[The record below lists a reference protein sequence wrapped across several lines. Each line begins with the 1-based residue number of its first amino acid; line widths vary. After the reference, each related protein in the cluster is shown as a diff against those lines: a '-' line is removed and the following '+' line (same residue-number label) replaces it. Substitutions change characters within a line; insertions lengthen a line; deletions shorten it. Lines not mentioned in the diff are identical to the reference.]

1 MPRCSSGRVLTLSVL
16 VVGAGGHARVCLEI
30 LEGSGWVVSGCLS
43 SDASGIPGLP
53 VPVLGLDSELEDRIS
68 GGAADVFVAVGD
80 NTVRMEIGR
89 RVLVAGGRL
98 VTAVSPHA
106 VVSASAVLG
115 AGSVVMPGAVINAGS
130 VLGMLVI
137 VNTNATVD
145 HDSLLDDG
153 THVAPGACLAG
164 GVHAGAGTLIGIG
177 ANVLPGTQIGERAI
191 VAAGAVVTGNV
202 DVGVTVGGVPAR
214 VIRPGTDPL

>member
-1 MPRCSSGRVLTLSVL
+1 M
-16 VVGAGGHARVCLEI
+16 CLEI
-30 LEGSGWVVSGCLS
+30 LEDSGWVVSGCLS
-43 SDASGIPGLP
+43 SDASAIPGLP
-53 VPVLGLDSELEDRIS
+53 VPVLGLDSELEDRIA

-89 RVLVAGGRL
+89 RVLGAGGRL
-98 VTAVSPHA
+98 VTAVSPRA

-145 HDSLLDDG
+145 HDSLLEDG

-164 GVHAGAGTLIGIG
+164 GVHVGAGTLIGIG

>member
-1 MPRCSSGRVLTLSVL
+1 M
-16 VVGAGGHARVCLEI
+16 CLEI
-30 LEGSGWVVSGCLS
+30 LEDSGWVVSGCLS
-43 SDASGIPGLP
+43 SDASAIPGLP
-53 VPVLGLDSELEDRIS
+53 VPVLGLDSELEDRIA

-145 HDSLLDDG
+145 HDSLLEDG

-164 GVHAGAGTLIGIG
+164 GVHVGAGTLIGIG

>member
-1 MPRCSSGRVLTLSVL
+1 MSVL

-30 LEGSGWVVSGCLS
+30 LEGSGWAVSGCLS
-43 SDASGIPGLP
+43 SDASAIAGLGAQ
-53 VPVLGLDSELEDRIS
+53 VLGLESELEARVS
-68 GGAADVFVAVGD
+68 AGARDVFVAVGD
-80 NTVRMEIGR
+80 NAARTEIGR
-89 RVLVAGGRL
+89 RVLGAGGRL

-106 VVSASAVLG
+106 VVSSTAVLG

-145 HDSLLDDG
+145 HDNRLDDG
-153 THVAPGACLAG
+153 SHVAPGACLAG
-164 GVHAGAGTLIGIG
+164 GVHVGAGALVGIG
-177 ANVLPGTQIGERAI
+177 ASVLPGTRVGERAI
-191 VAAGAVVTGNV
+191 VAAGAVVIGNV

-214 VIRPGTDPL
+214 VIRTGTDPV

>member
-1 MPRCSSGRVLTLSVL
+1 M
-16 VVGAGGHARVCLEI
+16 CLEI
-30 LEGSGWVVSGCLS
+30 LEDSGWVVSGCLS
-43 SDASGIPGLP
+43 SDASAIPGLP
-53 VPVLGLDSELEDRIS
+53 VPVLGLDSELEDRIA

-145 HDSLLDDG
+145 HDSLLEDG

>member
-1 MPRCSSGRVLTLSVL
+1 MPSYSGGVLTVSVL

-30 LEGSGWVVSGCLS
+30 LAGAGWVVSGCLS
-43 SDASGIPGLP
+43 RDASAIAGLG
-53 VPVLGLDSELEDRIS
+53 VPVLGLESELEDRVS
-68 GGAADVFVAVGD
+68 AGAGDVFVAVGD
-80 NTVRMEIGR
+80 NVARMEIGR
-89 RVLVAGGRL
+89 RVLGAGGRL
-98 VTAVSPHA
+98 VTAVSPYA

-145 HDSLLDDG
+145 HDNQLDAG
-153 THVAPGACLAG
+153 SHVAPGACLAG
-164 GVHAGAGTLIGIG
+164 GVHVGAGTLIGIG
-177 ANVLPGTQIGERAI
+177 ANVLPGTHVGERAI
-191 VAAGAVVTGNV
+191 VAAGAVVIGNV

-214 VIRPGTDPL
+214 VIKPGTDPL